1 MVGFEGNL
9 MNARK
14 SYVQDAPYYQNNQT
28 YKINT
33 YTYGVYQDILEVL
46 ENQLNFSTIL
56 YKRIDNIW
64 GYVYPQSNGSYITTG
79 IVGDTFLEKVDIVV
93 GPVATNLERSIYVDY
108 LIMLTSTY
116 VGIYIENFKATELID
131 LHTFTAPFTLKLW
144 LLVLAASILIA
155 IIKIILKYYFGYSIN
170 AMDTI
175 NLLWTSIIANF
186 GGAPAST
193 KIDNNQSYRLTIFVS
208 LCSGIVIWISYQA
221 RLTSELSVIDKKY
234 PFTDFESF
242 SKTNWK

>member
-1 MVGFEGNL
+1 MY
-9 MNARK
+9 
-14 SYVQDAPYYQNNQT
+14 S
-28 YKINT
+28 
-33 YTYGVYQDILEVL
+33 
-46 ENQLNFSTIL
+46 
-56 YKRIDNIW
+56 
-64 GYVYPQSNGSYITTG
+64 QSNGSYIATG
-79 IVGDTFLEKVDIVV
+79 IVGDTFLKKVDIVV
-93 GPVATNLERSIYVDY
+93 GPVATNLERSNYIDY

-116 VGIYIENFKATELID
+116 VGIYIEHFKATELID
-131 LHTFTAPFTLKLW
+131 LHSFTAPFTLELW

-155 IIKIILKYYFGYSIN
+155 IIKIILKYYFGYIN
-170 AMDTI
+170 AIDTI
-175 NLLWTSIIANF
+175 SLLWTSIIANF
-186 GGAPAST
+186 GGAPSST